1 MKRFQCTALA
11 ILMTLTLVFTS
22 CSGSKGEED
31 TATKSETQ
39 AEYYVICN
47 KKSKKF
53 HDPSCAYLPKQS
65 NRVKMEYADAIERGY
80 EPCGHCNP

>member
-1 MKRFQCTALA
+1 MKRFQCALLA
-11 ILMTLTLVFTS
+11 VLMTLTLVFTS
-22 CSGSKGEED
+22 CSGSED
-31 TATKSETQ
+31 AGTATKAETQ

-65 NRVKMEYADAIERGY
+65 NRVKMEYSDAIARGY